1 VHNYLLTCIVD
12 AVPTATSEDDGLSG
26 WISRL
31 FGQTFGPEE
40 PDEDGPQDER
50 APVDEADGSTQNEPA
65 ALDRLVVPPPPEQ
78 TLQLSVAEVKRRLS
92 AGYELTGDTAPLTPL
107 RLEDLDLP
115 DVPPDLLES
124 VPPTDEGPS
133 WLIILQTV
141 GPASTRIEVNLLH
154 PLIVGRSDPTGAEPD
169 LDLALYGSA
178 AAGVSRH
185 HAMLIPR
192 KLGPS
197 ITDMESTN
205 GTWVNGRYVAAGI
218 QQDLKEGDRIEL
230 GLLKLIVRTVTPLD
244 RPPE

>member
-1 VHNYLLTCIVD
+1 M
-12 AVPTATSEDDGLSG
+12 SG
-26 WISRL
+26 WIGRL
-31 FGQTFGPEE
+31 FGQIFGPEE
-40 PDEDGPQDER
+40 PDAEWPEDDRQAAAG
-50 APVDEADGSTQNEPA
+50 EADESAYGEPA
-65 ALDRLVVPPPPEQ
+65 ALDRPVVPPPPEQ

-115 DVPPDLLES
+115 DVPPGPLEPLYPAE
-124 VPPTDEGPS
+124 VAGPS
-133 WLIILQTV
+133 WHIVLQTV
-141 GPASTRIEVNLLH
+141 GPASSRIELNLTH

-169 LDLALYGSA
+169 LDLAEHGSA

-185 HAMLIPR
+185 HAMLIPG
-192 KLGPS
+192 KFGPS

-205 GTWVNGRYVAAGI
+205 GTWVNGRYIAAGI